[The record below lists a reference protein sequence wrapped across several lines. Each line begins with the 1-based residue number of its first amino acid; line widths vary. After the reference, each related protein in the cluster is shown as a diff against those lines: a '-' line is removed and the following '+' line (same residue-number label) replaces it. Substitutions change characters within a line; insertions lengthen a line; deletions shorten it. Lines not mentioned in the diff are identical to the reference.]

1 MLTWGARAQV
11 YVVVRPKRG
20 VTPAARLAA
29 LLRGPVFHLLRPRV
43 ADVAARIELVEADI
57 EQPGFGLSREQ
68 RLKLARCGADWAG
81 LGPGARAPPR
91 LACGQRP
98 GQPAARGTPGRGLP
112 TGRARSP
119 ARGPRPG
126 QLGCRQRLVPARRS
140 AGIRAHQQPAPAA
153 GRVTPP
159 RLHRC

>member
-1 MLTWGARAQV
+1 V

-98 GQPAARGTPGRGLP
+98 GQPAARG
-112 TGRARSP
+112 
-119 ARGPRPG
+119 PRPG
-126 QLGCRQRLVPARRS
+126 QQGCRQGLVPARRS
-140 AGIRAHQQPAPAA
+140 AGVRAHQQPAPAA